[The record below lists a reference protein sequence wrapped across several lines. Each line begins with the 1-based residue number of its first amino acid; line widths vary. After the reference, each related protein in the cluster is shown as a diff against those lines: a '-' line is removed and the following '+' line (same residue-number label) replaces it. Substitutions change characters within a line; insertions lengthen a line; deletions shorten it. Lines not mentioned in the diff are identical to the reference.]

1 MLSAVP
7 LPLGSSIKFVV
18 SGPSG
23 IGSLNCVLFRFLERL
38 ERRITAGIG
47 SEALRVGNLKSLK
60 KTAFQGEAKLEAVER
75 EKENGPAVASYGKC
89 PGRQYPG
96 PGDEPPLGGGSS
108 TVGAHILDRW
118 RTGWNRRLVSFDL
131 FTRPDNRI
139 RGTGIE
145 GCHYRRL
152 PRLGPRLAPRESGRM
167 TASFLVPGSD
177 AWHCNGFAETLYLMI
192 KHVRSPLPSPPLPS
206 SAETASQVCL
216 PHPGV
221 FRTGWPAGMHFIV
234 RAFSIAALEAVLSE
248 THQPSGATSLE
259 KNLISSSP

>member
-118 RTGWNRRLVSFDL
+118 RTAWNRRLVSFNL

-177 AWHCNGFAETLYLMI
+177 ASHCNGFAETLYLMI
-192 KHVRSPLPSPPLPS
+192 KHVRSPLPSPPLFRGNGIASVPAS
-206 SAETASQVCL
+206 SRCL
-216 PHPGV
+216 SHRMACG
-221 FRTGWPAGMHFIV
+221 H
-234 RAFSIAALEAVLSE
+234 AF
-248 THQPSGATSLE
+248 HR
-259 KNLISSSP
+259 

>member
-96 PGDEPPLGGGSS
+96 PGDEPPLGGGAS

-118 RTGWNRRLVSFDL
+118 RTAWNRRLVSFDL

-152 PRLGPRLAPRESGRM
+152 ARLGPRLAPRESGRM

-177 AWHCNGFAETLYLMI
+177 ASHCNGFAETLYLMI

-206 SAETASQVCL
+206 PLPRKRHRKCACL
-216 PHPGV
+216 IPVSFAQDGL
-221 FRTGWPAGMHFIV
+221 
-234 RAFSIAALEAVLSE
+234 RACIS
-248 THQPSGATSLE
+248 SLE
-259 KNLISSSP
+259 HFRSPHSRRCCRRRTSPQAPRVWKRI